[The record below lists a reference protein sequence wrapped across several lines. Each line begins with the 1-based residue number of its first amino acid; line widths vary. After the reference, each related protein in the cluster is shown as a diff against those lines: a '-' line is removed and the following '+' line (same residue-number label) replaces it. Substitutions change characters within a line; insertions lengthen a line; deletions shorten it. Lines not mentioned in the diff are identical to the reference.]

1 MVRFLLAICLFT
13 GPIFA
18 IVVPSRAAGVPSMS
32 SVPSTTVKEK
42 QLARA
47 SSYVKNSM
55 STADTAI
62 LMKAAAFADSAYYS
76 NINGTYSK
84 TIAFSDSCRRWL
96 NELYLRHTPN
106 GKLLMLKEGDVSKM
120 PPEVRWLHDSL
131 PTNYRIIMDVRNET
145 GRGGIGPSPMGI
157 VQIQQQGLYDA
168 LQGVFRR
175 QHLRRILPYDAKVG
189 DQ

>member
-1 MVRFLLAICLFT
+1 
-13 GPIFA
+13 
-18 IVVPSRAAGVPSMS
+18 
-32 SVPSTTVKEK
+32 
-42 QLARA
+42 
-47 SSYVKNSM
+47 M
-55 STADTAI
+55 STADAAI

-145 GRGGIGPSPMGI
+145 A
-157 VQIQQQGLYDA
+157 VAALALHQWALYRYNNKVYTM
-168 LQGVFRR
+168 LFKVFRR
-175 QHLRRILPYDAKVG
+175 QHLRRILPYDAEVG